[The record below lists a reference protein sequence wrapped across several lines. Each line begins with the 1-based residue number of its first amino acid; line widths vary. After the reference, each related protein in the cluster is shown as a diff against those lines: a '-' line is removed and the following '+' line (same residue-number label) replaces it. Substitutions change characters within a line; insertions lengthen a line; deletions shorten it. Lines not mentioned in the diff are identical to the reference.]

1 MDETIGFAGE
11 YDVKFEKKRE
21 VKNDSMVFPLSN
33 QKDEMVI
40 SWDREHREKD
50 KFGRRNQEF
59 GLGMLTLRCHLGK
72 KEVE

>member
-1 MDETIGFAGE
+1 MEETIGFAGE

-40 SWDREHREKD
+40 S
-50 KFGRRNQEF
+50 
-59 GLGMLTLRCHLGK
+59 
-72 KEVE
+72 